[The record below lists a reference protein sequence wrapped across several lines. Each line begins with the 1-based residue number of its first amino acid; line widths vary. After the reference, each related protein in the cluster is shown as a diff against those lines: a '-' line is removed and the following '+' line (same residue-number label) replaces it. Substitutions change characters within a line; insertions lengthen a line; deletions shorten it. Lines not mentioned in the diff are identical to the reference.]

1 MFVKRPILNIFLY
14 LCIINGVENQC
25 VYSNSIIHLKTYNI
39 IHMTT
44 SEFIIQFRESDPR
57 KLALQASR
65 YPDVDMPF
73 ALNQIQGWQ
82 TAQRKLPSWAACDG
96 VVYPPHLNMEQC
108 SSEPTA
114 RYKQQVARRWVE
126 AVQPDA
132 DTCMTD
138 LTGGFGVDFSFTS
151 RCFGS
156 ATYVERNASLCDVV
170 SANLPR
176 LGIQN
181 ATAKCAE
188 AEDVLEQLK
197 PQTMIFLDPA
207 RRDEHGAKTVLIADC
222 TPDVC
227 QLLPRLM
234 AKSQFVMLKLSPMLD
249 WHKAIVDLD
258 GKVREVHIVSVD
270 GECKEL
276 LLVLAP
282 DGKPEVQV
290 FCVDIQSRPD
300 SEGQYPRSEFVY
312 SIGGEAEPQPTNST
326 LPSAT
331 DNSKLENSKLP
342 QATNS
347 KLKTQNSKLA
357 LPTDNSKLENST
369 SALPTNSKLKT
380 QNSKFL
386 HEPNAS
392 IMKAGCFDEIA
403 RAYGVSAVSRNSHLF
418 LSNELKEDFP
428 GRSFAIDAFT
438 TMNKRQLR
446 QALSGMKQANIAVRN
461 FPLSVAE
468 LRKRLKL
475 SDGGDTYIFATT
487 TSEGDHILMLTHK
500 TKK

>member
-1 MFVKRPILNIFLY
+1 
-14 LCIINGVENQC
+14 
-25 VYSNSIIHLKTYNI
+25 
-39 IHMTT
+39 MTT
-44 SEFIIQFRESDPR
+44 SEFVKQFRQADPR

-65 YPDVDMPF
+65 YPDVDMPY

-82 TAQRKLPSWAACDG
+82 TALRKLPSWAACDG

-108 SSEPTA
+108 SSEATA
-114 RYKQQVARRWVE
+114 RYKQQVARRWAE
-126 AVQPDA
+126 RIPNASR
-132 DTCMTD
+132 TSMTD

-151 RCFGS
+151 RCFDC
-156 ATYVERNASLCDVV
+156 ATYVERNASLCEVV
-170 SANLPR
+170 GANLPR
-176 LGIQN
+176 LGISN
-181 ATAKCAE
+181 AQVECAE
-188 AEDVLEQLK
+188 AEAVLKQTE

-234 AKSQFVMLKLSPMLD
+234 EKSQFVMLKLSPMLD

-290 FCVDIQSRPD
+290 FCVDILSKPD
-300 SEGQYPRSEFVY
+300 SQGVYPRSEFVY
-312 SIGGEAEPQPTNST
+312 SIATNVQEEVMENNSKSENSTSAQPTNST
-326 LPSAT
+326 FNIQHSTLP
-331 DNSKLENSKLP
+331 P
-342 QATNS
+342 ATNS
-347 KLKTQNSKLA
+347 TFNIQH
-357 LPTDNSKLENST
+357 ST
-369 SALPTNSKLKT
+369 
-380 QNSKFL
+380 FL
-386 HEPNAS
+386 LEPNAS
-392 IMKAGCFDEIA
+392 VMKAGCFDEIA
-403 RAYGVSAVSRNSHLF
+403 RAYGVSAISRNSHLF
-418 LSNELKEDFP
+418 LSDHEIDGFP
-428 GRSFAIDAFT
+428 GRTFVIDAVT

-446 QALSGMKQANIAVRN
+446 QTLSGMKQANIAVRN

-475 SDGGDTYIFATT
+475 NDGGDTYIFATT
-487 TSEGDHILMLTHK
+487 TSDGDHILMLTHK

>member
-1 MFVKRPILNIFLY
+1 
-14 LCIINGVENQC
+14 
-25 VYSNSIIHLKTYNI
+25 
-39 IHMTT
+39 MTT
-44 SEFIIQFRESDPR
+44 SEFVKQFRESDPR

-65 YPDVDMPF
+65 YPDVDMPY

-82 TAQRKLPSWAACDG
+82 TALRKLPSWAACDG

-108 SSEPTA
+108 SSEATA
-114 RYKQQVARRWVE
+114 RYKQQVARRWAE
-126 AVQPDA
+126 RIPNASR
-132 DTCMTD
+132 TSMTD

-151 RCFGS
+151 RCFDC
-156 ATYVERNASLCDVV
+156 ATYVERNASLCEVV
-170 SANLPR
+170 GANLPR
-176 LGIQN
+176 LGIRN
-181 ATAKCAE
+181 AQVKCAE
-188 AEDVLEQLK
+188 AEAVLEQLE

-227 QLLPRLM
+227 QLLPSLM
-234 AKSQFVMLKLSPMLD
+234 QKSQFVMLKLSPMLD

-258 GKVREVHIVSVD
+258 GKVREVHIVSAD

-276 LLVLAP
+276 LLVLAS
-282 DGKPEVQV
+282 DGTPEVQV

-312 SIGGEAEPQPTNST
+312 SIGGEAEPQPH
-326 LPSAT
+326 
-331 DNSKLENSKLP
+331 
-342 QATNS
+342 NS
-347 KLKTQNSKLA
+347 KLKIQNS
-357 LPTDNSKLENST
+357 T
-369 SALPTNSKLKT
+369 
-380 QNSKFL
+380 FL
-386 HEPNAS
+386 FEPNAS
-392 IMKAGCFDEIA
+392 VMKAGCFDEIA
-403 RAYGVSAVSRNSHLF
+403 RAYGICAISRNSHLF
-418 LSNELKEDFP
+418 LSDREIDGFP
-428 GRSFAIDAFT
+428 GRTFAIDAVT

-446 QALSGMKQANIAVRN
+446 QTLSGMKQANIAVRN

-487 TSEGDHILMLTHK
+487 TSDGDHILMLTHK

>member
-1 MFVKRPILNIFLY
+1 
-14 LCIINGVENQC
+14 
-25 VYSNSIIHLKTYNI
+25 
-39 IHMTT
+39 MTT
-44 SEFIIQFRESDPR
+44 SEFVKQFRQADPR

-65 YPDVDMPF
+65 YPDVDMPY

-82 TAQRKLPSWAACDG
+82 TALRKLPSWAACDG

-114 RYKQQVARRWVE
+114 RYKQQVARRWAE
-126 AVQPDA
+126 RIPNASR
-132 DTCMTD
+132 TSMTD

-151 RCFGS
+151 RCFDC

-170 SANLPR
+170 GANLPR
-176 LGIQN
+176 LGIRN
-181 ATAKCAE
+181 AQVKCAE
-188 AEDVLEQLK
+188 AEAVLEQTE

-227 QLLPRLM
+227 QLLPSLM
-234 AKSQFVMLKLSPMLD
+234 EKSQFVMLKLSPMLD

-258 GKVREVHIVSVD
+258 GKVREVHIVSAD

-276 LLVLAP
+276 LLVLAS

-326 LPSAT
+326 FNIQNSKLPSAT
-331 DNSKLENSKLP
+331 NLTLNIEHLTLNI
-342 QATNS
+342 N
-347 KLKTQNSKLA
+347 
-357 LPTDNSKLENST
+357 NST
-369 SALPTNSKLKT
+369 
-380 QNSKFL
+380 FL
-386 HEPNAS
+386 YEPNAS
-392 IMKAGCFDEIA
+392 VMKAGCFDEIA
-403 RAYGVSAVSRNSHLF
+403 RAFGISAISPNSHLF
-418 LSNELKEDFP
+418 LSDREIDGFP
-428 GRSFAIDAFT
+428 GRSFAVDAVT

-446 QALSGMKQANIAVRN
+446 QILSGMKQANIAVRN

>member
-1 MFVKRPILNIFLY
+1 MFVKRPILDIFLY
-14 LCIINGVENQC
+14 LCIINRLENQY
-25 VYSNSIIHLKTYNI
+25 VYSNSIIHLETNNI

-57 KLALQASR
+57 RLALQASR

-126 AVQPDA
+126 AVQPVA

-151 RCFGS
+151 RCFSS

-176 LGIQN
+176 LGIRN
-181 ATAKCAE
+181 AQVKCAE
-188 AEDVLEQLK
+188 AEAVLEQME

-227 QLLPRLM
+227 QLLPSLM
-234 AKSQFVMLKLSPMLD
+234 EKSQFVMLKLSPMLD

-258 GKVREVHIVSVD
+258 GKVREVHIVSAD

-326 LPSAT
+326 FNIQNSTLP
-331 DNSKLENSKLP
+331 P
-342 QATNS
+342 ATN
-347 KLKTQNSKLA
+347 LTLNIEHLT
-357 LPTDNSKLENST
+357 LNINNST
-369 SALPTNSKLKT
+369 
-380 QNSKFL
+380 FL
-386 HEPNAS
+386 FEPNAS
-392 IMKAGCFDEIA
+392 VMKAGCFDEIA
-403 RAYGVSAVSRNSHLF
+403 RAYGVSAISRNSHLF
-418 LSNELKEDFP
+418 LSDHETDGFP
-428 GRSFAIDAFT
+428 GRTFAIDAVT

-446 QALSGMKQANIAVRN
+446 QTLSGMKQANIAVRN

>member
-1 MFVKRPILNIFLY
+1 MFVKRSILNIFLY

-25 VYSNSIIHLKTYNI
+25 VYSNSIIHLQTYNI

-57 KLALQASR
+57 RLALQASR

-151 RCFGS
+151 RCFSS

-276 LLVLAP
+276 LLVLA
-282 DGKPEVQV
+282 DNGTKNVQV

-312 SIGGEAEPQPTNST
+312 SIATNAQEEMVENNSKLEKSTSAQPTNS
-326 LPSAT
+326 
-331 DNSKLENSKLP
+331 N
-342 QATNS
+342 
-347 KLKTQNSKLA
+347 LKI
-357 LPTDNSKLENST
+357 
-369 SALPTNSKLKT
+369 

-392 IMKAGCFDEIA
+392 VMKAGCFDEIA
-403 RAYGVSAVSRNSHLF
+403 RAYGICAISRNSHLF
-418 LSNELKEDFP
+418 LSDREIDGFS
-428 GRSFAIDAFT
+428 GRSFAIDAVT

-446 QALSGMKQANIAVRN
+446 QTLSGMKQANIAVRN

-475 SDGGDTYIFATT
+475 NDGGDTYIFATT
-487 TSEGDHILMLTHK
+487 TSDGDHILMITHK

>member
-1 MFVKRPILNIFLY
+1 
-14 LCIINGVENQC
+14 
-25 VYSNSIIHLKTYNI
+25 
-39 IHMTT
+39 MTT
-44 SEFIIQFRESDPR
+44 SEFVQQFRQADPR

-65 YPDVDMPF
+65 YPDVDMPY

-114 RYKQQVARRWVE
+114 RYKQQVARLWAERIPN
-126 AVQPDA
+126 ASR
-132 DTCMTD
+132 TSMTD

-151 RCFGS
+151 RCFDC
-156 ATYVERNASLCDVV
+156 ATYVERNVSLCEVV
-170 SANLPR
+170 GANLPR
-176 LGIQN
+176 LGIRN
-181 ATAKCAE
+181 ATVECAE
-188 AEDVLEQLK
+188 AEAVLEQME

-234 AKSQFVMLKLSPMLD
+234 EKSQFVMLKLSPMLD
-249 WHKAIVDLD
+249 WHKAIADLC
-258 GKVREVHIVSVD
+258 GTVREVHIVSVD

-290 FCVDIQSRPD
+290 FCVDILSRPD
-300 SEGQYPRSEFVY
+300 SEGLYPRSEFVY
-312 SIGGEAEPQPTNST
+312 SI
-326 LPSAT
+326 
-331 DNSKLENSKLP
+331 
-342 QATNS
+342 ATNA
-347 KLKTQNSKLA
+347 QEEIVEN
-357 LPTDNSKLENST
+357 NSKLENST
-369 SALPTNSKLKT
+369 SAQPTNSQFTTQKLKIAAGNNSKLKI

-386 HEPNAS
+386 FEPNAS
-392 IMKAGCFDEIA
+392 VMKAGCFDEIA
-403 RAYGVSAVSRNSHLF
+403 RAYGVSAISRNSHLF
-418 LSNELKEDFP
+418 LSDREIDGFP
-428 GRSFAIDAFT
+428 GRAFAIDAVT
-438 TMNKRQLR
+438 TMNRRQLR
-446 QALSGMKQANIAVRN
+446 QTLSGMKQANIAVRN

-475 SDGGDTYIFATT
+475 NDGGDTYIFATT

>member
-1 MFVKRPILNIFLY
+1 
-14 LCIINGVENQC
+14 
-25 VYSNSIIHLKTYNI
+25 
-39 IHMTT
+39 MTT

-57 KLALQASR
+57 RLALQASR

-151 RCFGS
+151 RCFSS

-188 AEDVLEQLK
+188 AEDVLEQLE

-276 LLVLAP
+276 LLVLA
-282 DGKPEVQV
+282 DNGTKNVQV

-312 SIGGEAEPQPTNST
+312 SI
-326 LPSAT
+326 
-331 DNSKLENSKLP
+331 
-342 QATNS
+342 ATNA
-347 KLKTQNSKLA
+347 QEEMVEN
-357 LPTDNSKLENST
+357 NSKLENST
-369 SALPTNSKLKT
+369 SVQPTNSKLKT

-392 IMKAGCFDEIA
+392 VMKAGCFDEIA

-418 LSNELKEDFP
+418 LSDELKADFP
-428 GRSFAIDAFT
+428 GRTFAIDAVT

-446 QALSGMKQANIAVRN
+446 QTLSGMKQANIAVRN

-475 SDGGDTYIFATT
+475 NDGGDTYIFATT
-487 TSEGDHILMLTHK
+487 TSDGDHILMITHK

>member
-1 MFVKRPILNIFLY
+1 
-14 LCIINGVENQC
+14 
-25 VYSNSIIHLKTYNI
+25 
-39 IHMTT
+39 MTT

-57 KLALQASR
+57 RLALQASR

-151 RCFGS
+151 RCFSS

-188 AEDVLEQLK
+188 AEDVLEQLE

-276 LLVLAP
+276 LLVLA
-282 DGKPEVQV
+282 DNGTKNVQV

-312 SIGGEAEPQPTNST
+312 SI
-326 LPSAT
+326 
-331 DNSKLENSKLP
+331 
-342 QATNS
+342 ATNA
-347 KLKTQNSKLA
+347 QEEMVEN
-357 LPTDNSKLENST
+357 NSKLENST
-369 SALPTNSKLKT
+369 SAQPTNSKLKT

-392 IMKAGCFDEIA
+392 VMKAGCFDEIA
-403 RAYGVSAVSRNSHLF
+403 RAYGVSAISRNSHLF
-418 LSNELKEDFP
+418 LSDHEIDGFP
-428 GRSFAIDAFT
+428 GRYFAIDAVT

-446 QALSGMKQANIAVRN
+446 QTLSGMKQANIAVRN

-487 TSEGDHILMLTHK
+487 TSDGDHILMITHK

>member
-1 MFVKRPILNIFLY
+1 
-14 LCIINGVENQC
+14 
-25 VYSNSIIHLKTYNI
+25 
-39 IHMTT
+39 MTT
-44 SEFIIQFRESDPR
+44 SEFVKQFRESDPR

-65 YPDVDMPF
+65 YPDVDMPY

-82 TAQRKLPSWAACDG
+82 TALRKLPSWAACDG

-108 SSEPTA
+108 SSEATA
-114 RYKQQVARRWVE
+114 RYKQQVARRWAE
-126 AVQPDA
+126 RIPNASR
-132 DTCMTD
+132 TSMTD

-151 RCFGS
+151 RCFDC

-170 SANLPR
+170 GANLPR
-176 LGIQN
+176 LGIRN
-181 ATAKCAE
+181 AHVKCAE
-188 AEDVLEQLK
+188 AEAVLEQLE

-227 QLLPRLM
+227 QLLPCLM
-234 AKSQFVMLKLSPMLD
+234 QKSQFVMLKLSPMLD

-258 GKVREVHIVSVD
+258 GKVREVHIVSAD

-282 DGKPEVQV
+282 DGTPEVQV

-326 LPSAT
+326 LNIEHLT
-331 DNSKLENSKLP
+331 LP
-342 QATNS
+342 PATNS
-347 KLKTQNSKLA
+347 TFNIQH
-357 LPTDNSKLENST
+357 ST
-369 SALPTNSKLKT
+369 
-380 QNSKFL
+380 FL
-386 HEPNAS
+386 FEPNAS
-392 IMKAGCFDEIA
+392 VMKAGCFDEIA
-403 RAYGVSAVSRNSHLF
+403 RAYGVSAISRNSHLF
-418 LSNELKEDFP
+418 LSDRETDGFP
-428 GRSFAIDAFT
+428 GRSFAIDAVT

-446 QALSGMKQANIAVRN
+446 QTLSGMKQANIAVRN

-500 TKK
+500 KKK

>member
-1 MFVKRPILNIFLY
+1 
-14 LCIINGVENQC
+14 
-25 VYSNSIIHLKTYNI
+25 
-39 IHMTT
+39 MTT
-44 SEFIIQFRESDPR
+44 SEFVKQFRESDPR

-65 YPDVDMPF
+65 YPDVDMPY

-108 SSEPTA
+108 SSEPTS
-114 RYKQQVARRWVE
+114 RYKQQVARRWAE
-126 AVQPDA
+126 RIPNASR
-132 DTCMTD
+132 TSMTD

-151 RCFGS
+151 RCFDC
-156 ATYVERNASLCDVV
+156 ATYVERNASLCEVV
-170 SANLPR
+170 GANLPR
-176 LGIQN
+176 LGIRN
-181 ATAKCAE
+181 AQVKCAE
-188 AEDVLEQLK
+188 AEAVLEQME

-234 AKSQFVMLKLSPMLD
+234 EKSQFVMLKLSPMLD

-258 GKVREVHIVSVD
+258 GKVREVHIVSAD

-326 LPSAT
+326 FNIQNSKLPSAT
-331 DNSKLENSKLP
+331 NLTLNIEHLTLNI
-342 QATNS
+342 N
-347 KLKTQNSKLA
+347 
-357 LPTDNSKLENST
+357 NST
-369 SALPTNSKLKT
+369 
-380 QNSKFL
+380 FL
-386 HEPNAS
+386 FEPNAS
-392 IMKAGCFDEIA
+392 VMKAGCFDEIA
-403 RAYGVSAVSRNSHLF
+403 RVYGVSAISRNSHLF
-418 LSNELKEDFP
+418 LSDHEIDGFP
-428 GRSFAIDAFT
+428 GRYFAIDAVT

-446 QALSGMKQANIAVRN
+446 QTLSGMKQANIAVRN

-500 TKK
+500 TI

>member
-1 MFVKRPILNIFLY
+1 
-14 LCIINGVENQC
+14 
-25 VYSNSIIHLKTYNI
+25 
-39 IHMTT
+39 MTT
-44 SEFIIQFRESDPR
+44 SEFVKQFRESDPR

-65 YPDVDMPF
+65 YPDVDMPY

-82 TAQRKLPSWAACDG
+82 TALRKLPSWAACDG

-108 SSEPTA
+108 SSEATA
-114 RYKQQVARRWVE
+114 RYKQQVARRWAE
-126 AVQPDA
+126 RIPNASR
-132 DTCMTD
+132 TSMTD

-151 RCFGS
+151 RCFDC

-176 LGIQN
+176 LGIRN
-181 ATAKCAE
+181 AQVKCAE
-188 AEDVLEQLK
+188 AEAVLEQME

-234 AKSQFVMLKLSPMLD
+234 EKSQFVMLKLSPMLD
-249 WHKAIVDLD
+249 WHKAIADLC
-258 GKVREVHIVSVD
+258 GTVREVHIVSVD

-290 FCVDIQSRPD
+290 FCVDILSKPD
-300 SEGQYPRSEFVY
+300 SQGEYPRSEFVY
-312 SIGGEAEPQPTNST
+312 SI
-326 LPSAT
+326 
-331 DNSKLENSKLP
+331 
-342 QATNS
+342 ATNA
-347 KLKTQNSKLA
+347 QEEMVEN
-357 LPTDNSKLENST
+357 NSKLENST
-369 SALPTNSKLKT
+369 SAQPTNST
-380 QNSKFL
+380 FNIQHSTFL
-386 HEPNAS
+386 FEPNAS
-392 IMKAGCFDEIA
+392 VMKAGCFDEIA
-403 RAYGVSAVSRNSHLF
+403 RAYGIFAISRNSHLF
-418 LSNELKEDFP
+418 LSDREIDGFP
-428 GRSFAIDAFT
+428 GRTFAIDAVT

-446 QALSGMKQANIAVRN
+446 QTLSGMKQANIAVRN

-475 SDGGDTYIFATT
+475 NDGGDTYIFATT

>member
-1 MFVKRPILNIFLY
+1 
-14 LCIINGVENQC
+14 
-25 VYSNSIIHLKTYNI
+25 
-39 IHMTT
+39 MTT

-57 KLALQASR
+57 RLALQASR

-276 LLVLAP
+276 LLVLA
-282 DGKPEVQV
+282 DNGTNDVKV

-312 SIGGEAEPQPTNST
+312 SI
-326 LPSAT
+326 
-331 DNSKLENSKLP
+331 
-342 QATNS
+342 ATNA
-347 KLKTQNSKLA
+347 QEEMVEN
-357 LPTDNSKLENST
+357 NSKLENST
-369 SALPTNSKLKT
+369 SAQPTNSKFKT

-403 RAYGVSAVSRNSHLF
+403 RAYGVCAISRNSHLF
-418 LSNELKEDFP
+418 LSDELKEDFP
-428 GRSFAIDAFT
+428 GRTFAIDAVT

-446 QALSGMKQANIAVRN
+446 QTLSGMKQANIAVRN

-475 SDGGDTYIFATT
+475 NDGGDTYIFATT
-487 TSEGDHILMLTHK
+487 TSDGDHILMITHK

>member
-1 MFVKRPILNIFLY
+1 
-14 LCIINGVENQC
+14 
-25 VYSNSIIHLKTYNI
+25 
-39 IHMTT
+39 MTT
-44 SEFIIQFRESDPR
+44 SEFVKQFRESDPR

-65 YPDVDMPF
+65 YPDVDMPY

-82 TAQRKLPSWAACDG
+82 TALRKLPSWAACDG

-108 SSEPTA
+108 SSEATA
-114 RYKQQVARRWVE
+114 RYKQQVARRWAE
-126 AVQPDA
+126 RIPNASR
-132 DTCMTD
+132 TSMTD

-151 RCFGS
+151 RCFDC
-156 ATYVERNASLCDVV
+156 ATYVERNASLCEVV
-170 SANLPR
+170 GANLPR
-176 LGIQN
+176 LGIRN
-181 ATAKCAE
+181 AQVKCAE
-188 AEDVLEQLK
+188 AEAVLEQTE

-234 AKSQFVMLKLSPMLD
+234 EKSQFVMLKLSPMLD

-258 GKVREVHIVSVD
+258 GKVREVHIVSAD

-290 FCVDIQSRPD
+290 FCIDIQSRPD

-312 SIGGEAEPQPTNST
+312 SI
-326 LPSAT
+326 
-331 DNSKLENSKLP
+331 
-342 QATNS
+342 ATNA
-347 KLKTQNSKLA
+347 QEEMVEN
-357 LPTDNSKLENST
+357 NSKLENST
-369 SALPTNSKLKT
+369 SAQPTNST
-380 QNSKFL
+380 FNIQHSTFL
-386 HEPNAS
+386 FEPNAS
-392 IMKAGCFDEIA
+392 VMKAGCFDEIA
-403 RAYGVSAVSRNSHLF
+403 RAYGVSAISRNSHLF
-418 LSNELKEDFP
+418 LSDRETDGFP
-428 GRSFAIDAFT
+428 GRTFVIDAVT

-446 QALSGMKQANIAVRN
+446 QTLSGMKQANIAVRN

-475 SDGGDTYIFATT
+475 NDGGDTYIFATT
-487 TSEGDHILMLTHK
+487 TSDGDHILMITHK

>member
-1 MFVKRPILNIFLY
+1 
-14 LCIINGVENQC
+14 
-25 VYSNSIIHLKTYNI
+25 
-39 IHMTT
+39 MTT
-44 SEFIIQFRESDPR
+44 SEFVKQFRQADPR

-65 YPDVDMPF
+65 YPDVDMPY

-114 RYKQQVARRWVE
+114 RYKQQVARLWAERIPN
-126 AVQPDA
+126 ASR
-132 DTCMTD
+132 TSMTD

-151 RCFGS
+151 RCFSS
-156 ATYVERNASLCDVV
+156 ATYVERNATLCDVV

-176 LGIQN
+176 LGIRN
-181 ATAKCAE
+181 AQVKCAE
-188 AEDVLEQLK
+188 AEAVLEQME

-227 QLLPRLM
+227 QLLPSLM
-234 AKSQFVMLKLSPMLD
+234 QKSQFVMLKLSPMLD

-258 GKVREVHIVSVD
+258 GKVREVHIVSAD

-290 FCVDIQSRPD
+290 FCVDIQSKPD
-300 SEGQYPRSEFVY
+300 SQGEYPRSEFVY
-312 SIGGEAEPQPTNST
+312 SIATNAQEEMVENNSKSENSTSAQPTNST
-326 LPSAT
+326 FNIQHSTLP
-331 DNSKLENSKLP
+331 P
-342 QATNS
+342 ATNS
-347 KLKTQNSKLA
+347 TFNIQH
-357 LPTDNSKLENST
+357 ST
-369 SALPTNSKLKT
+369 
-380 QNSKFL
+380 FL
-386 HEPNAS
+386 FEPNAS
-392 IMKAGCFDEIA
+392 VMKAGCFDEIA
-403 RAYGVSAVSRNSHLF
+403 RAYGVSAISRNSHLF
-418 LSNELKEDFP
+418 LSDREIDGFP
-428 GRSFAIDAFT
+428 GRTFVIDAVT

-446 QALSGMKQANIAVRN
+446 QTLVGMKQANIAVRN

>member
-1 MFVKRPILNIFLY
+1 
-14 LCIINGVENQC
+14 
-25 VYSNSIIHLKTYNI
+25 
-39 IHMTT
+39 MTT
-44 SEFIIQFRESDPR
+44 SEFVKQFRESDPR

-65 YPDVDMPF
+65 YPDVDMPY

-82 TAQRKLPSWAACDG
+82 TALRKLPSWAACDG

-114 RYKQQVARRWVE
+114 RYKQQVARRWAE
-126 AVQPDA
+126 RIPNASR
-132 DTCMTD
+132 TSMTD

-151 RCFGS
+151 RCFDC
-156 ATYVERNASLCDVV
+156 ATYVERNASLCEVV
-170 SANLPR
+170 GANLPR

-181 ATAKCAE
+181 AQVKCAE
-188 AEDVLEQLK
+188 AEAVLEQME

-227 QLLPRLM
+227 QLLPSLM
-234 AKSQFVMLKLSPMLD
+234 QKSQFVMLKLSPMLD

-258 GKVREVHIVSVD
+258 GKVREVHIVSAD

-290 FCVDIQSRPD
+290 FCVDIQSKPD

-312 SIGGEAEPQPTNST
+312 SIATNAQEEM
-326 LPSAT
+326 LEN
-331 DNSKLENSKLP
+331 NSKLEKSTSTQP
-342 QATNS
+342 TNS
-347 KLKTQNSKLA
+347 KLKIQNSKLA
-357 LPTDNSKLENST
+357 LPTNSKLNIQHST
-369 SALPTNSKLKT
+369 LPQATNSKFKT

-392 IMKAGCFDEIA
+392 VMKAGCFDEIA
-403 RAYGVSAVSRNSHLF
+403 RAYGVSAISRNSHLF
-418 LSNELKEDFP
+418 LSDREIEGFP
-428 GRSFAIDAFT
+428 GRSFAIDAVT

-446 QALSGMKQANIAVRN
+446 QTLSGMKQANIAVRN
-461 FPLSVAE
+461 FPISVAE

-475 SDGGDTYIFATT
+475 NDGGDTYIFATT
-487 TSEGDHILMLTHK
+487 TSDGDHILMLTHK

>member
-1 MFVKRPILNIFLY
+1 
-14 LCIINGVENQC
+14 
-25 VYSNSIIHLKTYNI
+25 
-39 IHMTT
+39 MTT

-57 KLALQASR
+57 RLALQASR

-151 RCFGS
+151 RCFSS

-207 RRDEHGAKTVLIADC
+207 RRDEHGVKTVLIADC

-258 GKVREVHIVSVD
+258 SKVREVHIVSVD

-276 LLVLAP
+276 LLVLA
-282 DGKPEVQV
+282 DNGTKDVQV

-312 SIGGEAEPQPTNST
+312 SI
-326 LPSAT
+326 
-331 DNSKLENSKLP
+331 
-342 QATNS
+342 ATNA
-347 KLKTQNSKLA
+347 QEEMVEN
-357 LPTDNSKLENST
+357 NSKLENST
-369 SALPTNSKLKT
+369 SAQPTNSKLKT

-392 IMKAGCFDEIA
+392 VMKAGCFDEIA
-403 RAYGVSAVSRNSHLF
+403 RAFGISAISRNSHLF
-418 LSNELKEDFP
+418 LSDREIDGFP
-428 GRSFAIDAFT
+428 GRSFAIDAVT

-446 QALSGMKQANIAVRN
+446 QTLSGMKQANIAVRN

-475 SDGGDTYIFATT
+475 NDGGDTYIFATT
-487 TSEGDHILMLTHK
+487 TSDGDHILMITHK

>member
-1 MFVKRPILNIFLY
+1 
-14 LCIINGVENQC
+14 
-25 VYSNSIIHLKTYNI
+25 
-39 IHMTT
+39 MTT
-44 SEFIIQFRESDPR
+44 SEFVKQFRESDPR

-65 YPDVDMPF
+65 YPDVDMPY

-82 TAQRKLPSWAACDG
+82 TALRKLPSWAACDG

-108 SSEPTA
+108 SSEATA
-114 RYKQQVARRWVE
+114 RYKQQVARRWAE
-126 AVQPDA
+126 RIPNASR
-132 DTCMTD
+132 TSMTD

-151 RCFGS
+151 RCFDC
-156 ATYVERNASLCDVV
+156 ATYVERNASLCEVV
-170 SANLPR
+170 GANLPR
-176 LGIQN
+176 LGIRN
-181 ATAKCAE
+181 AQVKCAE
-188 AEDVLEQLK
+188 AEAVLEQME

-227 QLLPRLM
+227 QLLPSLM
-234 AKSQFVMLKLSPMLD
+234 QKSQFVMLKLSPMLD

-258 GKVREVHIVSVD
+258 GKVREVHIVSAD

-290 FCVDIQSRPD
+290 FCVDILSKPD
-300 SEGQYPRSEFVY
+300 SQGVYPRSEFVY
-312 SIGGEAEPQPTNST
+312 SIATNVQEEVMENNSKSENSTSAQPTNST
-326 LPSAT
+326 FNIQHSTLP
-331 DNSKLENSKLP
+331 P
-342 QATNS
+342 ATNS
-347 KLKTQNSKLA
+347 TFNIQH
-357 LPTDNSKLENST
+357 ST
-369 SALPTNSKLKT
+369 
-380 QNSKFL
+380 FL
-386 HEPNAS
+386 FEPNAS
-392 IMKAGCFDEIA
+392 VMKAGCFDEIA
-403 RAYGVSAVSRNSHLF
+403 RAYGICAISRNSHLF
-418 LSNELKEDFP
+418 LSDHEIDGFP
-428 GRSFAIDAFT
+428 GRTFVIDAVT

-446 QALSGMKQANIAVRN
+446 QTLSGMKQANIAVRN

-487 TSEGDHILMLTHK
+487 TSDGDHILMITHK

>member
-1 MFVKRPILNIFLY
+1 
-14 LCIINGVENQC
+14 
-25 VYSNSIIHLKTYNI
+25 
-39 IHMTT
+39 MTT

-57 KLALQASR
+57 RLALQASR

-151 RCFGS
+151 RCFSS

-276 LLVLAP
+276 LLVLA
-282 DGKPEVQV
+282 DNGTKNVQV

-312 SIGGEAEPQPTNST
+312 SIATN
-326 LPSAT
+326 AQEEMVEN
-331 DNSKLENSKLP
+331 NSKLENSTSAQP
-342 QATNS
+342 TNS

-357 LPTDNSKLENST
+357 LPSDNSKLENST
-369 SALPTNSKLKT
+369 SVQPTNSKLKT

-392 IMKAGCFDEIA
+392 VMKAGCFDEIA
-403 RAYGVSAVSRNSHLF
+403 RAYGICAISRNSHLF
-418 LSNELKEDFP
+418 LSDELKEDFP
-428 GRSFAIDAFT
+428 GRTFAIDAVT

-446 QALSGMKQANIAVRN
+446 QTLSGMKQANIAVRN

-475 SDGGDTYIFATT
+475 NDGGDTYIFATT
-487 TSEGDHILMLTHK
+487 TSDGDHILMITHK

>member
-1 MFVKRPILNIFLY
+1 
-14 LCIINGVENQC
+14 
-25 VYSNSIIHLKTYNI
+25 
-39 IHMTT
+39 MTT
-44 SEFIIQFRESDPR
+44 SEFVKQFRQADPR

-65 YPDVDMPF
+65 YPDVDMPY

-82 TAQRKLPSWAACDG
+82 TALRKLPSWAACDG

-114 RYKQQVARRWVE
+114 RYKQQVARRWAE
-126 AVQPDA
+126 RIPNASR
-132 DTCMTD
+132 TSMTD

-151 RCFGS
+151 RCFDC
-156 ATYVERNASLCDVV
+156 ATYVERNASLCEVV
-170 SANLPR
+170 GANLPR
-176 LGIQN
+176 LGIRN
-181 ATAKCAE
+181 AQVECAE
-188 AEDVLEQLK
+188 AEAVLEQME

-234 AKSQFVMLKLSPMLD
+234 EKSQFVMLKLSPMLD

-258 GKVREVHIVSVD
+258 GKVREVHIVSAD

-282 DGKPEVQV
+282 DGKPEVQI

-312 SIGGEAEPQPTNST
+312 SI
-326 LPSAT
+326 
-331 DNSKLENSKLP
+331 
-342 QATNS
+342 ATNA
-347 KLKTQNSKLA
+347 QEEMVEN
-357 LPTDNSKLENST
+357 NSKLENST
-369 SALPTNSKLKT
+369 SAQPTNST
-380 QNSKFL
+380 FNIQHSTFL
-386 HEPNAS
+386 FEPNAS
-392 IMKAGCFDEIA
+392 VMKAGCFDEIA
-403 RAYGVSAVSRNSHLF
+403 RAYGIFAISRNSHLF
-418 LSNELKEDFP
+418 LSDRETDGFP
-428 GRSFAIDAFT
+428 GRTFVIDAVT

-446 QALSGMKQANIAVRN
+446 QTLSGMKQANIAVRN

>member
-1 MFVKRPILNIFLY
+1 
-14 LCIINGVENQC
+14 
-25 VYSNSIIHLKTYNI
+25 
-39 IHMTT
+39 MTT
-44 SEFIIQFRESDPR
+44 SEFVKQFRQADPR

-65 YPDVDMPF
+65 YPDVDMPY

-114 RYKQQVARRWVE
+114 RYKQQVARRWAE
-126 AVQPDA
+126 RIPNASR
-132 DTCMTD
+132 TSMTD

-151 RCFGS
+151 RCFDC
-156 ATYVERNASLCDVV
+156 ATYVERNASLCEVV
-170 SANLPR
+170 GANLPR
-176 LGIQN
+176 LGIRN
-181 ATAKCAE
+181 AQVKCAE
-188 AEDVLEQLK
+188 AEAVLERME

-227 QLLPRLM
+227 QLLPSLM
-234 AKSQFVMLKLSPMLD
+234 QKSQFVMLKLSPMLD

-276 LLVLAP
+276 LLVLANNVTK
-282 DGKPEVQV
+282 DVKVY
-290 FCVDIQSRPD
+290 CVDIQSKPD
-300 SEGQYPRSEFVY
+300 SQGEYPRSEFVY
-312 SIGGEAEPQPTNST
+312 SI
-326 LPSAT
+326 
-331 DNSKLENSKLP
+331 
-342 QATNS
+342 ATNA
-347 KLKTQNSKLA
+347 QEEIVEN
-357 LPTDNSKLENST
+357 NSKLENST
-369 SALPTNSKLKT
+369 SAQPTNST
-380 QNSKFL
+380 FNIQHSTFL
-386 HEPNAS
+386 YEPNAS
-392 IMKAGCFDEIA
+392 VMKAGCFDEIA
-403 RAYGVSAVSRNSHLF
+403 RAYGISAISRNSHLF
-418 LSNELKEDFP
+418 LSDHETDGFP
-428 GRSFAIDAFT
+428 GRSFAIDAVT

-446 QALSGMKQANIAVRN
+446 QTLSGMKQANIAVRN

-487 TSEGDHILMLTHK
+487 TSDGDHILMLTHK

>member
-1 MFVKRPILNIFLY
+1 
-14 LCIINGVENQC
+14 
-25 VYSNSIIHLKTYNI
+25 
-39 IHMTT
+39 MTT
-44 SEFIIQFRESDPR
+44 SEFVKQFRQADPR

-65 YPDVDMPF
+65 YPDVDMPY

-82 TAQRKLPSWAACDG
+82 TALRKLPSWAACDG

-108 SSEPTA
+108 SSEATA
-114 RYKQQVARRWVE
+114 RYKQQVARRWAE
-126 AVQPDA
+126 RIPNASR
-132 DTCMTD
+132 TSMTD

-151 RCFGS
+151 RCFDC

-170 SANLPR
+170 GSNLPR
-176 LGIQN
+176 LGIRN
-181 ATAKCAE
+181 AQVKCAE
-188 AEDVLEQLK
+188 AEAVLKQTE

-227 QLLPRLM
+227 QLLPSLM
-234 AKSQFVMLKLSPMLD
+234 QKSQFVMLKLSPMLD

-258 GKVREVHIVSVD
+258 GKVREVHIVSAD

-290 FCVDIQSRPD
+290 FCVDILSKPD
-300 SEGQYPRSEFVY
+300 SQGVYPRSEFVY
-312 SIGGEAEPQPTNST
+312 SIATNVQEEVMENNSKSENSTSAQPTNST
-326 LPSAT
+326 FNIQHSTLP
-331 DNSKLENSKLP
+331 P
-342 QATNS
+342 ATNS
-347 KLKTQNSKLA
+347 TFNIQH
-357 LPTDNSKLENST
+357 ST
-369 SALPTNSKLKT
+369 
-380 QNSKFL
+380 FL
-386 HEPNAS
+386 FEPNAS
-392 IMKAGCFDEIA
+392 VMKAGCFDEIA
-403 RAYGVSAVSRNSHLF
+403 RAYGVSAISRNSHLF
-418 LSNELKEDFP
+418 LSDREIDGFP
-428 GRSFAIDAFT
+428 GRTFVIDAVT

-446 QALSGMKQANIAVRN
+446 QTLSGMKQANIAVRN

-475 SDGGDTYIFATT
+475 NDGGDTYIFATT
-487 TSEGDHILMLTHK
+487 TSDGDHILMLTHK

>member
-1 MFVKRPILNIFLY
+1 
-14 LCIINGVENQC
+14 
-25 VYSNSIIHLKTYNI
+25 
-39 IHMTT
+39 MTT

-57 KLALQASR
+57 RLALQASR

-126 AVQPDA
+126 AVQPEA

-151 RCFGS
+151 RCFSS

-188 AEDVLEQLK
+188 AEDVLEQLE

-276 LLVLAP
+276 LLVLA
-282 DGKPEVQV
+282 DNGTKNVQV

-312 SIGGEAEPQPTNST
+312 SI
-326 LPSAT
+326 
-331 DNSKLENSKLP
+331 
-342 QATNS
+342 ATNA
-347 KLKTQNSKLA
+347 QEEMVEN
-357 LPTDNSKLENST
+357 NSKLENST
-369 SALPTNSKLKT
+369 SAQPTNSKLKT

-392 IMKAGCFDEIA
+392 VMKAGCFDEIA
-403 RAYGVSAVSRNSHLF
+403 RAYGICAISRNSHLF
-418 LSNELKEDFP
+418 LSDELKEDFP
-428 GRSFAIDAFT
+428 GRTFAIDAVT

-446 QALSGMKQANIAVRN
+446 QTLSGMKQANIAVRN

-475 SDGGDTYIFATT
+475 NDGGDTYIFATT

>member
-1 MFVKRPILNIFLY
+1 
-14 LCIINGVENQC
+14 
-25 VYSNSIIHLKTYNI
+25 
-39 IHMTT
+39 MTT
-44 SEFIIQFRESDPR
+44 SEFVKQFRQADPR

-65 YPDVDMPF
+65 YPDVDMPY

-114 RYKQQVARRWVE
+114 RYKQQVARRWAE
-126 AVQPDA
+126 RIPNASR
-132 DTCMTD
+132 TSMTD

-151 RCFGS
+151 RCFDC
-156 ATYVERNASLCDVV
+156 ATYVERNASLCEVV
-170 SANLPR
+170 GANLPR
-176 LGIQN
+176 LGIRN
-181 ATAKCAE
+181 AQVKCAE
-188 AEDVLEQLK
+188 AEAVLKQTE

-227 QLLPRLM
+227 QLLPSLM
-234 AKSQFVMLKLSPMLD
+234 QKSQFVMLKLSPMLD

-258 GKVREVHIVSVD
+258 GKVREVHIVSAD

-312 SIGGEAEPQPTNST
+312 SIATNAQEEIVENNSKLEKSTSAQPTNST
-326 LPSAT
+326 F
-331 DNSKLENSKLP
+331 NI
-342 QATNS
+342 QH
-347 KLKTQNSKLA
+347 
-357 LPTDNSKLENST
+357 ST
-369 SALPTNSKLKT
+369 
-380 QNSKFL
+380 FL
-386 HEPNAS
+386 FEPNAS
-392 IMKAGCFDEIA
+392 VMKAGCFDEIA
-403 RAYGVSAVSRNSHLF
+403 RAYGVSAISRNSHLF
-418 LSNELKEDFP
+418 LSDREIDGFP
-428 GRSFAIDAFT
+428 GRTFVIDAVT

-446 QALSGMKQANIAVRN
+446 QTLSGMKQANIAVRN

>member
-1 MFVKRPILNIFLY
+1 
-14 LCIINGVENQC
+14 
-25 VYSNSIIHLKTYNI
+25 
-39 IHMTT
+39 MTT
-44 SEFIIQFRESDPR
+44 SEFVKQFRQADPR

-65 YPDVDMPF
+65 YPDVDMPY

-114 RYKQQVARRWVE
+114 RYKQQVARRWAE
-126 AVQPDA
+126 RIPNASR
-132 DTCMTD
+132 TSMTD

-151 RCFGS
+151 RCFDC

-170 SANLPR
+170 GANLPR
-176 LGIQN
+176 LGIRN
-181 ATAKCAE
+181 AQVKCAE
-188 AEDVLEQLK
+188 AEAVLERMES
-197 PQTMIFLDPA
+197 QTMIFLDPA

-227 QLLPRLM
+227 QLLPSLM
-234 AKSQFVMLKLSPMLD
+234 QKSQFVMLKLSPMLD

-258 GKVREVHIVSVD
+258 GKVREVHIVSAD

-326 LPSAT
+326 FNIQNSKLPSAT
-331 DNSKLENSKLP
+331 NLTLNIEHLTLNI
-342 QATNS
+342 N
-347 KLKTQNSKLA
+347 
-357 LPTDNSKLENST
+357 NST
-369 SALPTNSKLKT
+369 
-380 QNSKFL
+380 FL
-386 HEPNAS
+386 FEPNAS
-392 IMKAGCFDEIA
+392 VMKAGCFDEIA
-403 RAYGVSAVSRNSHLF
+403 RAYGVSAISRNSHLF
-418 LSNELKEDFP
+418 LSDHEIDGFP
-428 GRSFAIDAFT
+428 GRSFAIDAVT

-446 QALSGMKQANIAVRN
+446 QTLSGMKQANIAVRN

>member
-1 MFVKRPILNIFLY
+1 
-14 LCIINGVENQC
+14 
-25 VYSNSIIHLKTYNI
+25 
-39 IHMTT
+39 MTT
-44 SEFIIQFRESDPR
+44 SEFVKQFRESDPR

-65 YPDVDMPF
+65 YPDVDMPY

-82 TAQRKLPSWAACDG
+82 TALRKLPSWAACDG

-108 SSEPTA
+108 SSEATA
-114 RYKQQVARRWVE
+114 RYKQQVARRWAE
-126 AVQPDA
+126 RIPNASR
-132 DTCMTD
+132 TSMTD

-151 RCFGS
+151 RCFDC
-156 ATYVERNASLCDVV
+156 ATYVERNASLCEVV
-170 SANLPR
+170 DANLPR
-176 LGIQN
+176 LGIGN
-181 ATAKCAE
+181 AQVKCAE
-188 AEDVLEQLK
+188 AEAVLEQME

-227 QLLPRLM
+227 QLLPSLM
-234 AKSQFVMLKLSPMLD
+234 QKSQFVMLKLSPMLD
-249 WHKAIVDLD
+249 WHKAIVDLN
-258 GKVREVHIVSVD
+258 GKVREVHIVSAD

-326 LPSAT
+326 FNIQNSKLPSAT
-331 DNSKLENSKLP
+331 NLTLNIEHLTLNI
-342 QATNS
+342 N
-347 KLKTQNSKLA
+347 
-357 LPTDNSKLENST
+357 NST
-369 SALPTNSKLKT
+369 
-380 QNSKFL
+380 FL
-386 HEPNAS
+386 FEPNAS
-392 IMKAGCFDEIA
+392 VMKAGCFDEIA

-418 LSNELKEDFP
+418 LSDREIDGFP
-428 GRSFAIDAFT
+428 GRTFVIDAVT

-446 QALSGMKQANIAVRN
+446 QTLSGMKQANIAVRN

>member
-1 MFVKRPILNIFLY
+1 MFVKRSILNIFLY

-25 VYSNSIIHLKTYNI
+25 VYSNSIIHLQTYNI

-57 KLALQASR
+57 RLALQASR

-151 RCFGS
+151 RCFSS

-207 RRDEHGAKTVLIADC
+207 RRDEHGVKTVLIADC

-227 QLLPRLM
+227 QLLPLLM
-234 AKSQFVMLKLSPMLD
+234 QKSQFVMLKLSPMLD

-276 LLVLAP
+276 LLVLA
-282 DGKPEVQV
+282 DNGTKNVQV

-312 SIGGEAEPQPTNST
+312 SI
-326 LPSAT
+326 
-331 DNSKLENSKLP
+331 
-342 QATNS
+342 ATNA
-347 KLKTQNSKLA
+347 QEEMVEN
-357 LPTDNSKLENST
+357 NSKLENST
-369 SALPTNSKLKT
+369 SAQPTNSKLKT

-392 IMKAGCFDEIA
+392 VMKAGCFDEIA
-403 RAYGVSAVSRNSHLF
+403 RAYGICAISRNSHLF
-418 LSNELKEDFP
+418 LSDELKEDFP
-428 GRSFAIDAFT
+428 GRTFAIDAVT

-446 QALSGMKQANIAVRN
+446 QTLSGMKQANIAVRN

-475 SDGGDTYIFATT
+475 NDGGDTYIFATT
-487 TSEGDHILMLTHK
+487 TSDGDHILMLTHK

>member
-1 MFVKRPILNIFLY
+1 
-14 LCIINGVENQC
+14 
-25 VYSNSIIHLKTYNI
+25 
-39 IHMTT
+39 MTT
-44 SEFIIQFRESDPR
+44 SEFVKQFRQADPR

-65 YPDVDMPF
+65 YPDVDMPY

-82 TAQRKLPSWAACDG
+82 TALRKLPSWAACDG

-114 RYKQQVARRWVE
+114 RYKQQVARRWAE
-126 AVQPDA
+126 RIPNASR
-132 DTCMTD
+132 TSMTD

-151 RCFGS
+151 RCFDC
-156 ATYVERNASLCDVV
+156 ATYVERNASLCEVV
-170 SANLPR
+170 GANLPR
-176 LGIQN
+176 LGIRN
-181 ATAKCAE
+181 ATVECAE
-188 AEDVLEQLK
+188 AEAVLERMES
-197 PQTMIFLDPA
+197 QTMIFLDPA

-227 QLLPRLM
+227 QLLPSLM
-234 AKSQFVMLKLSPMLD
+234 EKSQFVMLKLSPMLD

-258 GKVREVHIVSVD
+258 GKVREVHIVSAD

-326 LPSAT
+326 FNIQNSKLPSAT
-331 DNSKLENSKLP
+331 NLTLNIEHLTLNI
-342 QATNS
+342 N
-347 KLKTQNSKLA
+347 
-357 LPTDNSKLENST
+357 NST
-369 SALPTNSKLKT
+369 
-380 QNSKFL
+380 FL
-386 HEPNAS
+386 FEPNAS
-392 IMKAGCFDEIA
+392 VMKAGCFDEIA
-403 RAYGVSAVSRNSHLF
+403 RAYGVSAISRNSHLF
-418 LSNELKEDFP
+418 LSDREIDGFP
-428 GRSFAIDAFT
+428 GRTFAIDAVT

-446 QALSGMKQANIAVRN
+446 QTISGMKQANIAVRN

>member
-1 MFVKRPILNIFLY
+1 
-14 LCIINGVENQC
+14 
-25 VYSNSIIHLKTYNI
+25 
-39 IHMTT
+39 MTT
-44 SEFIIQFRESDPR
+44 SEFVKQFRQADPR

-65 YPDVDMPF
+65 YPDVDMPY

-114 RYKQQVARRWVE
+114 RYKQQVARLWAERIPN
-126 AVQPDA
+126 ASR
-132 DTCMTD
+132 TSMTD

-151 RCFGS
+151 RCFDC
-156 ATYVERNASLCDVV
+156 ATYVERNASLCEVV
-170 SANLPR
+170 GANLPR
-176 LGIQN
+176 LGIRN
-181 ATAKCAE
+181 AQVKCAE
-188 AEDVLEQLK
+188 AEAVLERME

-227 QLLPRLM
+227 QLLPSLM
-234 AKSQFVMLKLSPMLD
+234 QKSQFVMLKLSPMLD

-258 GKVREVHIVSVD
+258 GKVREVHIVSAD

-312 SIGGEAEPQPTNST
+312 SI
-326 LPSAT
+326 
-331 DNSKLENSKLP
+331 
-342 QATNS
+342 ATNA
-347 KLKTQNSKLA
+347 QEEMVEN
-357 LPTDNSKLENST
+357 NSKLENST
-369 SALPTNSKLKT
+369 SAQPTNSTFNIQHSTLPPAT
-380 QNSKFL
+380 NSTFNIQHSTFL
-386 HEPNAS
+386 FEPNAS
-392 IMKAGCFDEIA
+392 VMKAGCFDEIA
-403 RAYGVSAVSRNSHLF
+403 RAYGVSAISRNSHLF
-418 LSNELKEDFP
+418 LSDHEIDGFP
-428 GRSFAIDAFT
+428 GRTFVIDAVT

-446 QALSGMKQANIAVRN
+446 QTLSGMKQANIAVRN

>member
-1 MFVKRPILNIFLY
+1 
-14 LCIINGVENQC
+14 
-25 VYSNSIIHLKTYNI
+25 
-39 IHMTT
+39 MTT
-44 SEFIIQFRESDPR
+44 SEFVKQFRESDPR

-65 YPDVDMPF
+65 YPDVDMPY

-82 TAQRKLPSWAACDG
+82 TALRKLPSWAACDG

-108 SSEPTA
+108 SSEATA
-114 RYKQQVARRWVE
+114 RYKQQVARRWAE
-126 AVQPDA
+126 RIPNASR
-132 DTCMTD
+132 TSMTD

-151 RCFGS
+151 RCFDC

-170 SANLPR
+170 GANLPR
-176 LGIQN
+176 LGIRN
-181 ATAKCAE
+181 AQVKCAE
-188 AEDVLEQLK
+188 AEAVLEQTE

-234 AKSQFVMLKLSPMLD
+234 QKSQFVMLKLSPMLD
-249 WHKAIVDLD
+249 WHKAIVDLN
-258 GKVREVHIVSVD
+258 GKVREVHIVSAD

-326 LPSAT
+326 FNIQNSKLPSAT
-331 DNSKLENSKLP
+331 NLTLNIEHLTLNI
-342 QATNS
+342 N
-347 KLKTQNSKLA
+347 
-357 LPTDNSKLENST
+357 NST
-369 SALPTNSKLKT
+369 
-380 QNSKFL
+380 FL
-386 HEPNAS
+386 YEPNAS
-392 IMKAGCFDEIA
+392 VMKAGCFDEIA
-403 RAYGVSAVSRNSHLF
+403 RAYGISAISRNSHLF
-418 LSNELKEDFP
+418 LSDHETDGFP
-428 GRSFAIDAFT
+428 GRTFAIDAVT

-446 QALSGMKQANIAVRN
+446 QTLSGMKQANIAVRN

>member
-1 MFVKRPILNIFLY
+1 MFVKRSILNIFLY

-25 VYSNSIIHLKTYNI
+25 VYSNSIIHLQTYNI

-57 KLALQASR
+57 RLALQASR

-151 RCFGS
+151 CCFGS
-156 ATYVERNASLCDVV
+156 ATYVERIASLCDVV

-181 ATAKCAE
+181 ATVKCDE

-258 GKVREVHIVSVD
+258 SKIREVHIVSVD

-276 LLVLAP
+276 LLVLA
-282 DGKPEVQV
+282 DNGTKDVQV

-312 SIGGEAEPQPTNST
+312 SI
-326 LPSAT
+326 
-331 DNSKLENSKLP
+331 
-342 QATNS
+342 ATNA
-347 KLKTQNSKLA
+347 QEEMVEN
-357 LPTDNSKLENST
+357 NSKLENST
-369 SALPTNSKLKT
+369 SAQPTNSKLKT

-392 IMKAGCFDEIA
+392 VMKAGCFDEIA
-403 RAYGVSAVSRNSHLF
+403 RAFGISAISRNSHLF
-418 LSNELKEDFP
+418 LSDREIDGFP
-428 GRSFAIDAFT
+428 GRSFAIDAVT

-446 QALSGMKQANIAVRN
+446 QTLSGMKQANIAVRN

-475 SDGGDTYIFATT
+475 NDGGDTYIFATT
-487 TSEGDHILMLTHK
+487 TSDGDHILMITHK

>member
-1 MFVKRPILNIFLY
+1 
-14 LCIINGVENQC
+14 
-25 VYSNSIIHLKTYNI
+25 
-39 IHMTT
+39 MTT
-44 SEFIIQFRESDPR
+44 SEFVKQFRESDPR

-65 YPDVDMPF
+65 YPDVDMPY

-82 TAQRKLPSWAACDG
+82 TALRKLPSWAACDG

-126 AVQPDA
+126 RIPNASR
-132 DTCMTD
+132 TSMTD

-151 RCFGS
+151 RCFDC
-156 ATYVERNASLCDVV
+156 ATYVERNASLCEVV
-170 SANLPR
+170 GANLPR
-176 LGIQN
+176 LGISN
-181 ATAKCAE
+181 AHVKCAE
-188 AEDVLEQLK
+188 AEAVLEQME

-227 QLLPRLM
+227 QLLPSLM
-234 AKSQFVMLKLSPMLD
+234 QKSQFVMLKLSPMLD

-258 GKVREVHIVSVD
+258 GKVREVHIVSAD

-326 LPSAT
+326 LNIEHLT
-331 DNSKLENSKLP
+331 LP
-342 QATNS
+342 PATNS
-347 KLKTQNSKLA
+347 TFNIQHSI
-357 LPTDNSKLENST
+357 
-369 SALPTNSKLKT
+369 
-380 QNSKFL
+380 FL
-386 HEPNAS
+386 FEPNAS
-392 IMKAGCFDEIA
+392 VMKAGCFDEIA
-403 RAYGVSAVSRNSHLF
+403 RAYGICAISRNSHLF
-418 LSNELKEDFP
+418 LSDHEIDGFP
-428 GRSFAIDAFT
+428 GRAFAIDAVT

-446 QALSGMKQANIAVRN
+446 QTLSGMKQANIAVRN

-475 SDGGDTYIFATT
+475 NDGGDTYIFATT